1 MKKTAKAKTS
11 KSSSSALKSQFDT
24 SRLNQVTSFSKVT
37 AAVLFVAL
45 PFLAF
50 VLGLM
55 YQHSYSLIGY

>member
-1 MKKTAKAKTS
+1 MKKPAKKTGT
-11 KSSSSALKSQFDT
+11 SSSALKSQFDT
-24 SRLNQVTSFSKVT
+24 TRLNKVTSFSKVT

-55 YQHSYSLIGY
+55 YQNSYNLIGY

>member
-1 MKKTAKAKTS
+1 MKKKTAK
-11 KSSSSALKSQFDT
+11 SSAKKSYTSASSQFDT
-24 SRLNQVTSFSKVT
+24 KRLNQVTSFSKVT

-55 YQHSYSLIGY
+55 YQHSYKIMGY

>member
-1 MKKTAKAKTS
+1 MKKKTASKSMKKTSTKG
-11 KSSSSALKSQFDT
+11 SQFDT
-24 SRLNQVTSFSKVT
+24 GRLNQVTSFSKVT

-55 YQHSYSLIGY
+55 YQHSYKLLGY

>member
-1 MKKTAKAKTS
+1 MKKTAKKTGT
-11 KSSSSALKSQFDT
+11 SSSALKSQFDT
-24 SRLNQVTSFSKVT
+24 TRLNQVTSFSKVT

-55 YQHSYSLIGY
+55 YQHSYNLIGY